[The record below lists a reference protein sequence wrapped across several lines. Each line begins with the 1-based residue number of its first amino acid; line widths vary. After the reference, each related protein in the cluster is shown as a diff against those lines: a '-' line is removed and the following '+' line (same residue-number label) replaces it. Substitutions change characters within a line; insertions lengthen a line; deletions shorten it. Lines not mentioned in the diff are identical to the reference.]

1 MGKIKLKIKNVDA
14 KINTDLEVDKS
25 DNIEKVKKL
34 YVETVK
40 REISVQ
46 LKFEGKVLQDTQ
58 TVEQLEL
65 EDGDILQCNERSL
78 GGHLIKFYEKLT

>member
-25 DNIEKVKKL
+25 DTIENVKKL

-46 LKFEGKVLQDTQ
+46 LKFEGKVLQDSQ
-58 TVEQLEL
+58 TVEELEL
-65 EDGDILQCNERSL
+65 EDDDILQCNERSL